1 MNTDSEIL
9 ENVTDALCWDAAVDS
24 SKLTVSVRDN
34 VVTLKGQVRNYSE
47 KIEARRAAQCV
58 AGVRAVN
65 VMIDVVPLEASS
77 DSQIASA
84 VVMASSWGSWVPGD
98 LVTVQVED
106 DSVYLSGAVEWNY
119 QRRNAANAMCYR
131 AGVKGF
137 INNMTLNGASD

>member
-9 ENVTDALCWDAAVDS
+9 ENVTEALNWDAAVDS

-34 VVTLKGQVRNYSE
+34 LVTLKGQVRNYSE

-65 VMIDVVPLEASS
+65 VMIDVLPLEAGS
-77 DSQIASA
+77 DSEIAGA
-84 VVMASSWGSWVPGD
+84 VVMALSWEPWLPGD
-98 LVTVQVED
+98 LGTVQSED
-106 DSVYLSGAVEWNY
+106 GCVYLSGAVEWNY

-137 INNMTLNGASD
+137 INNMTSNGAND